1 MSLDSLTNNAMDL
14 LPILQFGFVIIDMDV
29 SDGLWQHFQKNA
41 MDPLHIL
48 EFPVVIIYMDVS
60 DGL

>member
-29 SDGLWQHFQKNA
+29 SDGLWQHFQK
-41 MDPLHIL
+41 MPWIHY
-48 EFPVVIIYMDVS
+48 IYWNFR
-60 DGL
+60 L